1 MQAVLRG
8 KLTGSGFDLARSA
21 LYLPSACSASSDF
34 IVMVVINRRD
44 DRSADLLSKS
54 HSDSC
59 NRFLINK
66 QTNK

>member
-44 DRSADLLSKS
+44 DRSVSKS
-54 HSDSC
+54 HSDSY